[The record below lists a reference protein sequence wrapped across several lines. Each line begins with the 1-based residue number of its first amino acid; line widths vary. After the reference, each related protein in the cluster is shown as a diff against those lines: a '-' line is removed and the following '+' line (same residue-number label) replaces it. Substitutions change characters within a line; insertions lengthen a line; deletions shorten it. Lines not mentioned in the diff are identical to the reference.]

1 MRPAILAAAV
11 AIALPSPVLARIQ
24 PSPAPFLSARVAG
37 PAQDC
42 LANFQRDRETRTYAS
57 GDILY
62 RGEGTAW
69 YLNHPEG
76 CPRFTSDMVFVTKT
90 ATQLCRGDIV
100 EIHQQ
105 VSNTFLGA
113 CSLGA
118 FTPYTDPK
126 R

>member
-1 MRPAILAAAV
+1 MRALSFAAAV

-24 PSPAPFLSARVAG
+24 PSPAPFLASKVAG
-37 PAQDC
+37 PARDC

-62 RGEGTAW
+62 RGEGTTW

-90 ATQLCRGDIV
+90 PVQLCRGDIV
-100 EIHQQ
+100 EIYQQ
-105 VSNTFLGA
+105 VSNSFLGA
-113 CSLGA
+113 CTLGA
-118 FTPYTDPK
+118 FTPYTDPSK
-126 R
+126 